1 MAEKTHRTDYEK
13 YIKEIGEFMCDNGVN
28 LKPYPKY
35 RISMEKQN
43 PLLGKTGFY
52 DPETRTIT
60 IMTDS
65 RLLKDILRTVCHE
78 NIHHHQN
85 LEGRLVGYNGD
96 TLGQDSRLD
105 ELESEAYLKGNILF
119 RKWTESKTKSE
130 KPQKSF
136 TKHMKKKID
145 INEQVIKETLHEIIN
160 EMLQKQ

>member
-1 MAEKTHRTDYEK
+1 MRS
-13 YIKEIGEFMCDNGVN
+13 
-28 LKPYPKY
+28 
-35 RISMEKQN
+35 IS
-43 PLLGKTGFY
+43 
-52 DPETRTIT
+52 
-60 IMTDS
+60 
-65 RLLKDILRTVCHE
+65 HE

-96 TLGQDSRLD
+96 TLGQDSKLD
-105 ELESEAYLKGNILF
+105 ELESEAYLKGNMLF

-145 INEQVIKETLHEIIN
+145 INEEVIKETLHEIIN